1 MAISLQL
8 ASRLISGIQGI
19 EWFTLYLWLFSHK
32 LLSPESKI
40 NVAPDFKRKL
50 HLDLLGAK
58 QDATSSHITLSV
70 FSDKWYIYTE
80 CL

>member
-19 EWFTLYLWLFSHK
+19 EWLLYTYDCFLINYYPLRV
-32 LLSPESKI
+32 

-70 FSDKWYIYTE
+70 FSDKCYIYTE